1 MNRMLIVAAVAA
13 VVMSPVMSFAKDT
26 GQGSGEKPAAVEMT
40 LTGKIS
46 QDAAKTGQDAA
57 KTGPAKF
64 ILTDKDGKK
73 VKLPKSETIKLDD
86 FVGKDVTVTGKG
98 FETERAGKKTIK
110 LTEITKIDLVAPPA
124 PPAPAVPAP
133 AK

>member
-46 QDAAKTGQDAA
+46 QDAA